1 MPTQYI
7 ITGTD
12 TGVGKTVFAAALAQ
26 ALKAHYWKPV
36 QSGVEEQT
44 DSEIVAQLCNGQDIT
59 IIPEIY
65 RLQTPVSPHFSAELD
80 NVVIEPDKLVT
91 LPTTTQPLI
100 IEGAGGVFVPLTND
114 YLQIDLFAA
123 WKMPVIICA
132 RTTLGTINHTML
144 TITALR
150 ARQIPIHGI
159 VFIGDENI
167 NTQETIIK
175 LNGINCLGRL
185 PWLQDLSAT
194 TLQQAFKTF
203 FSLSSF
209 QSPVWHPFRQHAIE
223 PSIQCVERTEG
234 AYLITKEGNRVLD
247 AISSWWVITHKHRHP
262 TIMNAIKQAADQ
274 MDQVIFADYT
284 HAAAESLGNEL
295 IKLAPPGLSHVFYAD
310 SGSTSV
316 EIAIKLALGY
326 FHHREKPRRCIVV
339 MEHSYHGDTIGSM
352 SISERGVFTAAYQD
366 LLFDVEMLP
375 FPHPGQESKTLEHFQ
390 KICANHNIAA
400 LIIEPLVLGVAGF
413 KMYPPSVLTEL
424 KRIAEQYEVLLI
436 ADEVM
441 TGWGRTGTLF
451 ACEQATMTPDILCT
465 AKGLTGGS
473 LPLAATLC
481 TSDIFAAHYSTDRRK
496 TFYHSSSY
504 TANPLACAAALANIQ
519 VWQQEPV
526 LDRIQQIGKWHL
538 AEQEKLQ
545 SDSRFINFRHI
556 GMLAAFD
563 INVGENHYLAEQGFL
578 LRNRFKQRNILLRP
592 LGNTIYIMLPYCV
605 TQKEVEYTYQV
616 IEETVSEVLC
626 H

>member
-1 MPTQYI
+1 MPTQFI

-12 TGVGKTVFAAALAQ
+12 TGVGKTVFAAALTQ

-36 QSGVEEQT
+36 QSGIETHT
-44 DSEIVAQLCNGQDIT
+44 DSEMVAHLCDRQDIT
-59 IIPEIY
+59 IIPETY
-65 RLQTPVSPHFSAELD
+65 CLRTPVSPHLSAELD
-80 NVVIEPDKLVT
+80 NIIIEPHKLT
-91 LPTTTQPLI
+91 ELPTSTQPLI
-100 IEGAGGVFVPLTND
+100 IEGAGGVFVPLTNE

-123 WKMPVIICA
+123 WKIPVIICA

-144 TITALR
+144 TITALK

-175 LNGINCLGRL
+175 ISGINCLGRL
-185 PWLQDLSAT
+185 PWLQELT
-194 TLQQAFKTF
+194 PITLQQAFKAS
-203 FSLSSF
+203 FSLSAF
-209 QSPVWHPFRQHAIE
+209 KSPVWHPFRQHAIE
-223 PSIQCVERTEG
+223 PSIQCIERTEG
-234 AYLITKEGNRVLD
+234 AYLITKQGDKILD
-247 AISSWWVITHKHRHP
+247 AISSWWVITHQHRHP
-262 TIMNAIKQAADQ
+262 AIVNAIKQAAGQ

-284 HAAAESLGNEL
+284 HTAAECLGNEL

-316 EIAIKLALGY
+316 EVAIKLALGY
-326 FHHREKPRRCIVV
+326 FHHQGKSRHRIVV
-339 MEHSYHGDTIGSM
+339 MEHSYHGDSIGSM
-352 SISERGVFTAAYQD
+352 SVSERGVFTAAYRN
-366 LLFDVEMLP
+366 LLFDVEILP
-375 FPHPGQESKTLEHFQ
+375 FPHSGQESQTLEHFK
-390 KICANHNIAA
+390 KICVNHNIAA

-413 KMYPPSVLTEL
+413 KMYPPNVLREL
-424 KRIAEQYEVLLI
+424 KHIAEQYDVLLI

-451 ACEQATMTPDILCT
+451 ACEQANITPDILCT

-481 TSDIFAAHYSTDRRK
+481 TSEIFAAHYSTDRKK

-504 TANPLACAAALANIQ
+504 TANPIACAAALANIQ
-519 VWQQEPV
+519 IWKQEPV

-538 AEQEKLQ
+538 AEQQKLQ
-545 SDSRFINFRHI
+545 SNPRFIHFRNI

-563 INVGENHYLAEQGFL
+563 INMGENHYLAEQGFT
-578 LRNRFKQRNILLRP
+578 LRQRFKEKNILLRP
-592 LGNTIYIMLPYCV
+592 LGNTIYMMLPYCV

-616 IEETVSEVLC
+616 IEETVGEVVC